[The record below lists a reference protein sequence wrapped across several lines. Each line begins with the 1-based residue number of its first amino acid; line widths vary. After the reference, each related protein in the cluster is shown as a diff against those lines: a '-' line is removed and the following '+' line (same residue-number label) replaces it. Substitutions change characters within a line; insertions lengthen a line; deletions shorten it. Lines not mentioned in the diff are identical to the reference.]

1 MDIRFTPNPAFEAEL
16 AADPATHG
24 AMVSFGRTALAG
36 AQAAA
41 PVRTG
46 RYRDS
51 LELLDDGEQVALI
64 STSSLWGLIEY
75 GSVNNSPSAPLRR
88 GVEAAGLPFSDTGG

>member
-1 MDIRFTPNPAFEAEL
+1 MTSFIPNPDFEEL
-16 AADPATHG
+16 LSADPETKA
-24 AMVSFGRTALAG
+24 AMDSFKEAALAG

-51 LELLDDGEQVALI
+51 LFIDEEGLGT
-64 STSSLWGLIEY
+64 TSGIWSEIEY
-75 GSVNNSPSAPLRR
+75 GSVNDSPSAPLRR
-88 GVEAAGLPFSDTGG
+88 GVEAAGVEWVDPG